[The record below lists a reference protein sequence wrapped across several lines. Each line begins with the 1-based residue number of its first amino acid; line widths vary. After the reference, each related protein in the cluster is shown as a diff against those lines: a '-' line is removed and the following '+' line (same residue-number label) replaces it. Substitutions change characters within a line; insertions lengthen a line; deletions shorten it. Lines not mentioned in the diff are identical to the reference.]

1 MKLFAL
7 EMQQGLT
14 PNTPAVLCRWGVRLV
29 VLLLLGGV
37 VFLAGPVGFS
47 QQQPAGSEDQKAKQ
61 DQTIQGQKP
70 TEGAKSAASNVEP
83 QKPSWHVQVKKQDF
97 GGALISI
104 SAKKTPLATVMAELE
119 RQAGIPIVLTP
130 LVKEQLLTA
139 DFSRVALEVAFNE
152 VAMAISAQRPTIDYI
167 INGGADGISNKKA
180 IAIYLMAYNEKPP
193 REGPYSA
200 HEAAGILVSMYIP
213 ATPEEQKQIEEK
225 RQKDLIVSVKDGRY
239 QVRAHEM
246 SLTEAV
252 ETIAVKAGVPF
263 RILTRDYQQKELDQ
277 VVDWDIKDATLEEL
291 AAGWFPDAVRLYLR
305 TDWETG
311 STRPL
316 RITLERPSSGTQAE
330 QNEGRTQQNIEP

>member
-14 PNTPAVLCRWGVRLV
+14 PNTPAALCRWGVRLV
-29 VLLLLGGV
+29 VVLLLGGV

-47 QQQPAGSEDQKAKQ
+47 QQQPAGTENQKAKQ
-61 DQTIQGQKP
+61 DQTIQGQKT
-70 TEGAKSAASNVEP
+70 TEGAKSAASVEP

-97 GGALISI
+97 EGPLISI

-180 IAIYLMAYNEKPP
+180 IAIYLMGYNEKPP

-200 HEAAGILVSMYIP
+200 HEATL
-213 ATPEEQKQIEEK
+213 EEQKQIEEK

-252 ETIAVKAGVPF
+252 ETIAIKAGVPF